1 MTTLSY
7 QLVTRGIRTFGHKRV
22 FSLDED
28 KLVAYLNRA
37 APHRN
42 NGIPPL
48 MRAKYRVTTRHI
60 DGSPCYVVEPRAP
73 RRKDAPVVLFLHGGG
88 FIFEALPVHWMAV
101 DKIIAE
107 KNAQVWFAAYPLLP
121 EFSVYDAS
129 FVVLE
134 AYLQM
139 LEAHGGTA
147 AITVIGDSA
156 GATLSLILAHW
167 LRTYAPKL
175 PRPKNLVLVSPAE
188 AIVTDASIREQMDAI
203 SNKDPLLAT
212 SLLDVLNSIMP
223 QTRELDAFFATPFE
237 GDFSGFPRT
246 DIFSGTQEI
255 FWPLMAGL
263 VERFEAANVP
273 VTLHKGEGMC
283 HVWPY
288 VPLVP
293 ESKEALATIVGLV

>member
-7 QLVTRGIRTFGHKRV
+7 QLITRGIRAFGHRRV

-28 KLVAYLNRA
+28 KLVAYLDRA
-37 APHRN
+37 APHRH

-73 RRKDAPVVLFLHGGG
+73 RREDAPVVLFLHGGG

-107 KNAQVWFAAYPLLP
+107 KDAQVWFAAYPLLP

-134 AYLQM
+134 TYLQM
-139 LEAHGGTA
+139 LEAHRGKA

-156 GATLSLILAHW
+156 GATLALVLAHW
-167 LRTYAPKL
+167 LRTYAPRL
-175 PRPKNLVLVSPAE
+175 PRPENLVLVSPAE

-203 SNKDPLLAT
+203 SNDDPLLAT
-212 SLLDVLNSIMP
+212 SLLDALNNIMP
-223 QTRELDAFFATPFE
+223 QTRELDDFFAQPLE
-237 GDFSGFPRT
+237 GDFTGFPRM
-246 DIFSGTQEI
+246 DVFSGTQEI
-255 FWPLMAGL
+255 FWPLMGPF
-263 VERFEAANVP
+263 VERAAAAGVP
-273 VTLHKGEGMC
+273 VTLHRGEGMC

-288 VPLVP
+288 VPFAP
-293 ESKEALATIVGLV
+293 ESKEALATIIGLI